1 MNHDTLWTCVSA
13 CGSVDCEP
21 DRDGEEK
28 NKNKNLGE
36 KETNDQGGREGESQ
50 QREPFYTALISTP
63 PHDQRTEEQKRR
75 RSSTP
80 VTLKVLISLT
90 VCWRKEKK
98 RKKKNNNFCG
108 LWQVLGPDSLVLWFW
123 DRIHLSGCP
132 EIWGT
137 TSESVT
143 IRYVSVLWKAVH
155 KKPHHTTVTWCVQG
169 RSSLVLPTWWLICRW
184 ERGLKL
190 TLF

>member
-98 RKKKNNNFCG
+98 RKEKRTTTSVDSDKSWVQTLWFCG
-108 LWQVLGPDSLVLWFW
+108 SGTGSIYLGVLRSEGRLQSLW
-123 DRIHLSGCP
+123 
-132 EIWGT
+132 
-137 TSESVT
+137 
-143 IRYVSVLWKAVH
+143 RYVSVLWKAVH

>member
-1 MNHDTLWTCVSA
+1 MT
-13 CGSVDCEP
+13 
-21 DRDGEEK
+21 K
-28 NKNKNLGE
+28 
-36 KETNDQGGREGESQ
+36 GGGGV
-50 QREPFYTALISTP
+50 TAERTFLYSTDLNP
-63 PHDQRTEEQKRR
+63 PHDQRTEEQRRR

-98 RKKKNNNFCG
+98 RKKEQQL
-108 LWQVLGPDSLVLWFW
+108 LWTLTSPGS
-123 DRIHLSGCP
+123 RLSGS
-132 EIWGT
+132 GT
-137 TSESVT
+137 GSIYLGVLRSEGRLQSLW
-143 IRYVSVLWKAVH
+143 RYVSVLWKAVH